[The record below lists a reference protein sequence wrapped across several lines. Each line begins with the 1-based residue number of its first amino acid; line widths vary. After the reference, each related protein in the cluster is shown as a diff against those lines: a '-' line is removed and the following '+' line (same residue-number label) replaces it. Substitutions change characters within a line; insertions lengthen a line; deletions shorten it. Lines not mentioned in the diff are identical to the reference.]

1 MSVLYSPIIQAIL
14 SARSLGFELIDV
26 IQDLLNHI
34 LSTAMETASKE
45 TSNIEDLEADYQHL
59 SIKEELMNSGK
70 PYSQNI
76 LRILR

>member
-45 TSNIEDLEADYQHL
+45 TSRSFKEVYQCV
-59 SIKEELMNSGK
+59 ILMLYEFK
-70 PYSQNI
+70 YLQAFV
-76 LRILR
+76 